1 MRLVKP
7 NYVLSGSVEQA
18 SCLGMLDKTL
28 SNSCQDWD
36 FSPSD
41 FFEVLSHISSMRGL
55 NIGSHKTPPFQWRHR
70 PSAGLH
76 TARGRD

>member
-18 SCLGMLDKTL
+18 SCLGILNKTL

-36 FSPSD
+36 LSLSD
-41 FFEVLSHISSMRGL
+41 FFEVLFHISHLCGVL
-55 NIGSHKTPPFQWRHR
+55 I
-70 PSAGLH
+70 
-76 TARGRD
+76 